1 MWNYMYLQVLHISG
15 VAVVLLVEGR
25 RRLPRWFFSHS
36 ASRAM
41 IQTRCRS
48 PGRVW
53 NGVHRCNGHLRPSAT
68 LWFHSGRL
76 RHKTGVCPVFPLL
89 STPLRESLR
98 WFNAVFERQTQKRG
112 SLSEHQPV
120 TPGSRTETISDKKPH
135 LVTSSSHSSLTLE
148 CGRFVKFLI

>member
-1 MWNYMYLQVLHISG
+1 MYLQVLNISG
-15 VAVVLLVEGR
+15 VAAVLLAEGR
-25 RRLPRWFFSHS
+25 QRLPRWFFSHS

-53 NGVHRCNGHLRPSAT
+53 NAVVRHCNGHLQPSAT
-68 LWFHSGRL
+68 LWFHSGTL
-76 RHKTGVCPVFPLL
+76 KHKTGVCRVFPLF

-112 SLSEHQPV
+112 SLSEHQSV
-120 TPGSRTETISDKKPH
+120 TPGSRTETISDKKHHP
-135 LVTSSSHSSLTLE
+135 VTSSSHSSLTLE
-148 CGRFVKFLI
+148 CGRSVKFLI